1 MWQLCSSFVGL
12 FAPLPLLLGMY
23 LLGLK
28 VEPSSWWNLPIGALA
43 LVATL
48 VMHECAHYA
57 VGRLVGIRV
66 ALIEIGRGPKWRWF
80 RIGRTSVFM
89 FGAPSES
96 STLWWSPKRTGL
108 RWRLALTYL
117 AGPMMTAGVWLVS
130 VKANETSFGDVL
142 PGEQLVSGPV
152 LWANLVWA
160 NALTLLVSLS
170 PFNVLRKRAPYS
182 DIDKVIAYA
191 RMDDVDLNDLSQS
204 GLIIAINHATEQKA
218 FGMAAALVD
227 DALRA
232 APNDQFLK
240 YARGVV
246 AECANDRGLAERC
259 FRQVLASDA
268 PPQLRAEVQCLLAG
282 VLFQQ
287 QNEAQRDEAATL
299 IAQALAALPDKR
311 HARRTH
317 GAILGWQ
324 GQSSAAL
331 DLLLPT
337 FAEATRADERADIA
351 AYVAMNYAALG
362 DHTAAAKWLA
372 DAAALDHLC
381 NLLPLARAH
390 VAAARL
396 PFPNGV

>member
-1 MWQLCSSFVGL
+1 MRKIVW
-12 FAPLPLLLGMY
+12 PLLL
-23 LLGLK
+23 LLVPLILVAGVSLRGGP
-28 VEPSSWWNLPIGALA
+28 VHPSSWWNAPLGVLA
-43 LVATL
+43 MLAAITV
-48 VMHECAHYA
+48 HEFAHYA
-57 VGRLVGIRV
+57 VGRLVGIRL
-66 ALIEIGRGPKWRWF
+66 ALIEVGAGPQWRKF
-80 RIGRTSVFM
+80 RVGTVPVII
-89 FGAPSES
+89 FGVPVY
-96 STLWWSPKRTGL
+96 STTHWWSPKRTGL
-108 RWRLALTYL
+108 RWRLVITYL
-117 AGPMMTAGVWLVS
+117 AGPAATAGLWLAS
-130 VKANETSFGDVL
+130 VKMNQSPVSDWL
-142 PGEQLVSGPV
+142 PGNDMLAGPA

-170 PFNVLRKRAPYS
+170 PFNVLGKRAPYS

-191 RMDDVDLNDLSQS
+191 RMGDVDLNDLSQS
-204 GLIIAINHATEQKA
+204 GLINAINHATEQKA

-232 APNDQFLK
+232 APNDLFLK

-299 IAQALAALPDKR
+299 IAQALAALPDRR